1 MENICLG
8 VILGMNSCTSL
19 YFDLKE
25 LVEDES
31 NLTVWLK
38 MVFLIH
44 GKEKVNTTTDFGLS
58 YACLNIAGVLKGYW
72 FLEKKNIYGI
82 KLSQYGKR

>member
-1 MENICLG
+1 
-8 VILGMNSCTSL
+8 
-19 YFDLKE
+19 
-25 LVEDES
+25 
-31 NLTVWLK
+31 

-72 FLEKKNIYGI
+72 FLEKKNNIWYQAVSIWKTIGVI
-82 KLSQYGKR
+82 VKVNMAA